1 MFTPAPQHRGSP
13 GDASLCPLQRWLW
26 DMGQVAIQKLVRQP
40 GNGVGETQGFEGE
53 ENISL
58 DPLGSLAGSES
69 KLTRTDE

>member
-1 MFTPAPQHRGSP
+1 
-13 GDASLCPLQRWLW
+13 
-26 DMGQVAIQKLVRQP
+26 MGQVAIQKLVRQP